1 MPGDTIEDGHGTDVG
16 ERAVRTERER
26 TVEDLVEEFLRGA
39 PEDWTEAR
47 LSWTEDDHGLTSTSG
62 FRVPDG
68 SWQLPRGRGGH
79 RFLLA
84 PARALRV
91 PGGPPGGTGELVCA
105 PGGAYRLV
113 VAPGATVRRD
123 PGSGGCLI
131 VLDPDARLPEP
142 GREEEVGTAPP
153 AGDPA
158 EAVALFRAITA
169 RRAAL
174 LGGPERLPAP
184 AAESAIAEAE
194 RRLGVRLP
202 ADFRALYA
210 LADGDAVDGWHRWL
224 LVEGG
229 WLSLDRL
236 VAVHEQQ
243 RGPDWTGWSL
253 AWRAVILDA
262 DPPGRVRRCTGD
274 PTRIPFLTGEDGNYV
289 AVDLAPARRGRPG
302 QVIGI
307 GHDHAYGAAHLAESV
322 TALLRRV
329 LGELERGA
337 YEVDDGNVW
346 LDSSLR
352 GAARPPSPGT
362 VEEPPG
368 PRTQEVLHHAE
379 DGGPVDL
386 AALAG
391 APALRQ
397 VGLHGGAAARDLA
410 PLRETPVES
419 LTTAVTGTALAP
431 LAGHP
436 RLRAL
441 HLTGADAPVD
451 LAPLRTVPGLC
462 GLDLSAVPLAD
473 PAVLAELT
481 GLRYLAL
488 DRDQWAALLRAGGP
502 TAGLAA
508 ALLVGPNAS
517 LDEALALAARL
528 GRPLEAYRA
537 ESAGPASARGGE
549 QSATPRSPGTPAP
562 T

>member
-1 MPGDTIEDGHGTDVG
+1 MRAER
-16 ERAVRTERER
+16 ERAVGE
-26 TVEDLVEEFLRGA
+26 LVEGFLQKA
-39 PEDWTEAR
+39 PEGWAEGR
-47 LSWTEDDHGLTSTSG
+47 LTWTEDDHGLGCRSE
-62 FRVPDG
+62 FRTEGG
-68 SWQLPRGRGGH
+68 SWQPVTGRGSYEAIA
-79 RFLLA
+79 A
-84 PARALRV
+84 PARALR
-91 PGGPPGGTGELVCA
+91 PSGGPPGGTGELVCV

-113 VAPGATVRRD
+113 VAPGTTVRGG
-123 PGSGGCLI
+123 PGGYLI

-142 GREEEVGTAPP
+142 GREEETGTAPP

-158 EAVALFRAITA
+158 EAVALFRAIMA

-194 RRLGVRLP
+194 RRLGLRLP
-202 ADFRALYA
+202 ADLRALYA
-210 LADGDAVDGWHRWL
+210 LADGDVVDGRHRWL

-236 VAVHEQQ
+236 VAVHGQQ
-243 RGPDWTGWSL
+243 RRPDWTGWSL

-262 DPPGRVRRCTGD
+262 APPGRVRRCTGD

-289 AVDLAPARRGRPG
+289 AVDLAPARQGRPG
-302 QVIGI
+302 QVIAI
-307 GHDHAYGAAHLAESV
+307 GRDHAHGAAHLAESV

-337 YEVDDGNVW
+337 CEVDDGNVW

-352 GAARPPSPGT
+352 GAARRPGPGT
-362 VEEPPG
+362 VAERPG
-368 PRTQEVLHHAE
+368 PETQEVLHHGA

-386 AALAG
+386 TALAG
-391 APALRQ
+391 APALRE
-397 VGLHGGAAARDLA
+397 VGLHGGAVARDLG

-419 LTTAVTGTALAP
+419 LTTGVTGAALAP

-441 HLTGADAPVD
+441 CLTGADAAVD

-462 GLDLSAVPLAD
+462 GLDLSAVPLAG
-473 PAVLAELT
+473 PEVLAELA

-488 DRDQWAALLRAGGP
+488 DRAQWAALLREGGP
-502 TAGLAA
+502 AKGLAA
-508 ALLVGPNAS
+508 ARLAGPDAA

-528 GRPLEAYRA
+528 GRPLEAFRA
-537 ESAGPASARGGE
+537 ERAGPGPGPARRSE
-549 QSATPRSPGTPAP
+549 PVAAPRSPGTPGPAS
-562 T
+562 